1 MGECENQWVMKNI
14 ETRIAEADWM
24 GISNQLHDKGFALVP
39 GLLSREQCESIKAT
53 YGIDANFR
61 KTVIMERYRFG
72 LGEYKYYQYP
82 LPEIIQVMRN
92 NVYPKLAPVANDWM
106 KALKIE
112 TEYPLQHDQF
122 LKLCHLQKQ
131 IKATVLMLKYGKG
144 GHNTLHQDLYG
155 EVYFPMQMVFMLS
168 DPEKDFEGGEFV
180 LIEQIPRAQSKAAVL
195 NPQKGDAIIFSTN
208 FRPVKGKNGYY
219 RVNMK
224 HGVSEVHKGERYTL
238 GIIFH
243 DALA

>member
-1 MGECENQWVMKNI
+1 MESI
-14 ETRIAEADWM
+14 ETRIAAVDWTD
-24 GISNQLHDKGFALVP
+24 IANKLHDKGFALVP
-39 GLLSREQCESIKAT
+39 GLLSGEQCESLKST
-53 YGIDANFR
+53 YSTDANFR

-82 LPEIIQVMRN
+82 LPEIIEVTRN
-92 NVYPKLAPVANDWM
+92 NVYPKLAPVANLWM

-122 LKLCHLQKQ
+122 LKQCHSHKQ
-131 IKATVLMLKYGKG
+131 NKATALMLKYGKG

-155 EVYFPMQMVFMLS
+155 DVYFPMQMVFMLS
-168 DPEKDFEGGEFV
+168 EPGEDFKGGEFV
-180 LIEQIPRAQSKAAVL
+180 LIQQMPRAQSKAAVL
-195 NPQKGDAIIFSTN
+195 NPGKGDAIIFSTN
-208 FRPVKGKNGYY
+208 FRPLKGNNGYY

-224 HGVSEVHKGERYTL
+224 HGVSEVHDGERYTL

-243 DALA
+243 DALT